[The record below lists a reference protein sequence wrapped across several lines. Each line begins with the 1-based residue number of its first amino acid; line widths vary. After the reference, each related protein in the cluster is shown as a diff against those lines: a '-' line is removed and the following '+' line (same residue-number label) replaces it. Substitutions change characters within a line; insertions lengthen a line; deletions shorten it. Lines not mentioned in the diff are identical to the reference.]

1 MSPARMS
8 AGALTTSG
16 CRKYQSR
23 HVYWRIRFYASHV
36 SDHTPWRTDALRS
49 GETTY
54 EAVKLVKDLK
64 HAVVAALLIFH
75 RFQVLAISE
84 VDRPVDQVKLVLR
97 NAYAVICSSQ

>member
-1 MSPARMS
+1 
-8 AGALTTSG
+8 
-16 CRKYQSR
+16 
-23 HVYWRIRFYASHV
+23 
-36 SDHTPWRTDALRS
+36 
-49 GETTY
+49 
-54 EAVKLVKDLK
+54 VKLVKDLK